1 MAFTLPVPKLLV
13 DTNIILDV
21 VLERKTWLRDSA
33 DILHAISTGRAR
45 GFVAGHALTTIYY
58 LHAKTNGRRAAAAA
72 IGDVLEICDV
82 LPLSSSDFQRALAL
96 GLNDFEDGVTAAA
109 ALSIG
114 ADYLVSRNEK
124 DFRGSL
130 LRVRSPGQVLPLLP
144 VVP

>member
-1 MAFTLPVPKLLV
+1 MAIIIPKLLV

-21 VLERKTWLRDSA
+21 VLERRMWLQESA
-33 DILHAISTGRAR
+33 DVLHAISTRRAQ

-58 LHAKTNGRRAAAAA
+58 LHAKTRGRAVATAA
-72 IGDVLEICDV
+72 IGDVLQICDAV
-82 LPLSSSDFQRALAL
+82 PLTSSDFQRALAL

-124 DFRGSL
+124 DFKGSSV
-130 LRVRSPGQVLPLLP
+130 RVRSPGQILPLLP
-144 VVP
+144 RAQ